1 MISDRVRLPL
11 KFDLPRIIADIASLP
26 DEAWV
31 PHFNTDIYEGGWSG
45 IALRSVNGSPTQL
58 YPDPTAAG
66 DFADTAILATSPHLR
81 DALAQFHCPLTSAR
95 LLALGPRAVINT
107 HSDYR
112 LAHEDGEVRLHVP
125 LVTDPE
131 VEFILDGQPVE
142 LAAGDCWYLNLNLP
156 HSAANRSLRPRIH
169 LVVDCI
175 VNSWL
180 DELVKTPVS

>member
-1 MISDRVRLPL
+1 MIADRVRLPL
-11 KFDLPRIIADIASLP
+11 EFDLDGIISDTSALP
-26 DEAWV
+26 EGSWV
-31 PHFNTDIYEGGWSG
+31 PHFNTDIYEGAWTGV
-45 IALRSVNGSPTQL
+45 ALRSVNGSPTQL

-66 DFADTAILATSPHLR
+66 GFADTAILSTSPHLR
-81 DALAQFHCPLTSAR
+81 DALGQFRCPLTSAR
-95 LLALGPRAVINT
+95 LLALGAGAAIKT

-125 LVTDPE
+125 LITDPE
-131 VEFILDGQPVE
+131 VEFILDGRPVE

-156 HSAANRSLRPRIH
+156 HSAANRSSRPRIH

-180 DELVKTPVS
+180 DDLVKSPVS